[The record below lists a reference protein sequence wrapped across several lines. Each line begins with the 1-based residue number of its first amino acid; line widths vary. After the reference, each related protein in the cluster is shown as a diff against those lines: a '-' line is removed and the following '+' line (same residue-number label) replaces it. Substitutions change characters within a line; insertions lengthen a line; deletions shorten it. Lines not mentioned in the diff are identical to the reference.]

1 MQKEQNKE
9 YLMGLSSSQ
18 ARLLTLTARQ
28 HAVEYSAQRIEAQ
41 KLQLANES
49 DQVYNTYLEKLDANK
64 IQYKVV
70 TDNGN
75 IRYDNATFN
84 KLTAEQK
91 FMYKVGNTT
100 CSDWNGVKAAMLSE
114 YDVDITL
121 SNAADSYTL
130 LSTLIQEGYVV
141 LMEVSEDAEDGY
153 TYAGDG
159 KIKFT
164 NPSDS
169 NDTNEIGPDDPD
181 YEKYLYKVFRNTS
194 ISTSTLIQ
202 EVSDEIGLKKAEAQ
216 YEADMNRI
224 NAKDARYDTE
234 LSQLETERNAIKQ
247 EIDTLKT
254 VAKDNVD
261 RTFKIFT

>member
-1 MQKEQNKE
+1 MEKEQNKE

-28 HAVEYSAQRIEAQ
+28 HSVEYAAQRLEAQ

-49 DQVYNTYLEKLDANK
+49 DQVYNTYLERLDASK
-64 IQYKVV
+64 IQYKRVA
-70 TDNGN
+70 DDGA

-84 KLTAEQK
+84 KLVAEQK
-91 FMYKVGNTT
+91 FMFKVGNTT
-100 CSDWNGVKAAMLSE
+100 CSDWAGVKEAMMNE
-114 YDVDITL
+114 YNVDISL
-121 SNAADSYTL
+121 SGAADSYTF
-130 LSTLIQEGYVV
+130 LSTLVAEGYVV
-141 LMEVSEDAEDGY
+141 LMEVSDDAEAGY
-153 TYAGDG
+153 TYAGNGIIRYTD
-159 KIKFT
+159 
-164 NPSDS
+164 PSDS
-169 NDTNEIGPDDPD
+169 STED
-181 YEKYLYKVFRNTS
+181 YAPGSANYETYLYKVFKDTS
-194 ISTSTLIQ
+194 VSTSTMIQ

-224 NAKDARYDTE
+224 NTKDARYDTE
-234 LSQLETERNAIKQ
+234 LAQLETERNAIKT